1 MTNLL
6 LTFIILNILN
16 VIIQTVKSIATI
28 KCGKGAAALVNAV
41 AYGLYTVVTVYMMCE
56 LDLWL
61 KALIVALANLVGV
74 YVVKLLE
81 EKSRKDKLWKV
92 EATVLRGW
100 TKELHRALV
109 VADTLDVRVGNI
121 FEVKVYCICVLC
133 GNSGF
138 DFPQLVFPCFF
149 FYILNCPYADEIC
162 NSCYCHIDYNINCSF
177 CGQHYNERIEAVAYC
192 V

>member
-1 MTNLL
+1 MNTLL

-28 KCGKGAAALVNAV
+28 KCGKGAAALINAV

-56 LDLWL
+56 LELWL

-81 EKSRKDKLWKV
+81 EKARKDKLWKV

-109 VADTLDVRVGNI
+109 IAEIPHNYLENVGKYTLFNI
-121 FEVKVYCICVLC
+121 FCETQAQSTKAKH
-133 GNSGF
+133 
-138 DFPQLVFPCFF
+138 
-149 FYILNCPYADEIC
+149 ILD
-162 NSCYCHIDYNINCSF
+162 SF
-177 CGQHYNERIEAVAYC
+177 EAKYFVSESKNL
-192 V
+192 

>member
-56 LDLWL
+56 LELWL

-74 YVVKLLE
+74 YVVKYFE

-109 VADTLDVRVGNI
+109 VAEIPHNYLENVGKYTLFNI
-121 FEVKVYCICVLC
+121 FCETQAQSTKAKH
-133 GNSGF
+133 
-138 DFPQLVFPCFF
+138 
-149 FYILNCPYADEIC
+149 ILD
-162 NSCYCHIDYNINCSF
+162 SF
-177 CGQHYNERIEAVAYC
+177 EAKYFVSESKNL
-192 V
+192 